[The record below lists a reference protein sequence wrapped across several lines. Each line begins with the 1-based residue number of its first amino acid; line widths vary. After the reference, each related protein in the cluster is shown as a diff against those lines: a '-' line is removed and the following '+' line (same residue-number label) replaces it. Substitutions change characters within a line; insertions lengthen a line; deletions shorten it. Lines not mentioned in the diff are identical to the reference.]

1 MTMTMTMTTSGARI
15 VATSWLSLLA
25 AAALVACAPAEGA
38 PPPQRSAASAGGS
51 GAGATVVRGDL
62 VLEVDVSGTLAATR
76 SAFLGPP
83 SVVDERDFKISRMAS
98 EGADVKKGAKVLHFD
113 AGELER
119 ELLDRSAERD
129 AAAREI
135 DRKRHEIELT
145 RRESEL
151 RVTEAEAGLR
161 KAELKA
167 DLPEQYTAAVEV
179 RLARI
184 DLEAAQAELKM
195 AQQRFKHVLRL
206 GQAEL
211 AYLRDRHARFAARVS
226 RLELAIDRMAVA
238 APIDGVV
245 VYRSNWR
252 GEKKKVGDPCWV
264 DEPCLA
270 VTDVREMEALGEVD
284 EVESA
289 RVAVGQTVRLRL
301 EALPELEWQGRVQS
315 VRPNVYRQS
324 PRNPLKV
331 MGIQIAL
338 ARTDPSRMRPGM
350 QFRGRL
356 ETGRIKNALL
366 LPVGVVF
373 ARPEGP
379 VVFRKTGTGWQRTPV
394 VVGARTRTQVVI
406 TSGLGEG
413 DRVSVR
419 DLEPGSS

>member
-1 MTMTMTMTTSGARI
+1 VTRAPF
-15 VATSWLSLLA
+15 ALPLLA
-25 AAALVACAPAEGA
+25 ALAAACAPAEGA
-38 PPPQRSAASAGGS
+38 TPEAPPA
-51 GAGATVVRGDL
+51 AGAAVVVRGDL

-98 EGADVKKGAKVLHFD
+98 EGADVKKGTKVLHFD

-119 ELLDRSAERD
+119 ELLERTAERD

-135 DRKRHEIELT
+135 ERKGHEIELT

-151 RVTEAEAGLR
+151 RVTEAEAALR

-167 DLPEQYTAAVEV
+167 DLPAKYTAAIEMK
-179 RLARI
+179 LARI
-184 DLEAAQAELKM
+184 DLEAAQAELRM
-195 AQQRFKHVLRL
+195 AQQRQKHTLRL

-211 AYLRDRHARFAARVS
+211 AYLRDRHARYAARVS

-245 VYRSNWR
+245 VYRANWR

-270 VTDVREMEALGEVD
+270 VTDIREMEALGEVD

-289 RVAVGQTVRLRL
+289 RVSVGQTVRLRL
-301 EALPELEWQGRVQS
+301 EALPELEWQGVVES

-331 MGIQIAL
+331 MGIRIKL
-338 ARTDPSRMRPGM
+338 AKTDPSRMRPGM

-356 ETGRIKNALL
+356 ETGRIARALL
-366 LPVGVVF
+366 LPVGAVF

-379 VVFRKTGTGWQRTPV
+379 PVVFRKTATGWQKTPV
-394 VVGARTRTQVVI
+394 AVGPRSRAQVVI
-406 TSGLGEG
+406 TSGLAEG
-413 DRVSVR
+413 DRVSGR
-419 DLEPGSS
+419 DLELGAP